1 MDITHHGRRTWSGGS
16 PAPSS
21 DPSRHS
27 SSVSTFLTRSLRVIA
42 APGSS
47 FVQNYTSLLSVKL
60 FLHPLT
66 LIMNNILELSLVD
79 DVLIS
84 LIHET
89 SLSNRTWNCFV
100 NPLNKVEFSQ
110 FTQYHL
116 KQISWFVFLTRNI
129 IENPFCLN
137 IFIWK
142 KLITQFN
149 ICLTSSACTLHF
161 SLLLSASLCLSQGG
175 WVWSLI
181 LPRCFC
187 YS

>member
-1 MDITHHGRRTWSGGS
+1 MDITHHGRRTWSVGS

-27 SSVSTFLTRSLRVIA
+27 SSVSTALTRSLRVIA

-47 FVQNYTSLLSVKL
+47 RSFVQKL
-60 FLHPLT
+60 HVTIKCQT
-66 LIMNNILELSLVD
+66 LPSSSHSNNILEISLVD